1 MEWQD
6 YIADLLAQKCS
17 FDGISL
23 SFNEGA
29 SLTGV
34 PPIIKSSIL
43 LLDQMLAQELDRN
56 FFVFPEKTQSI
67 FFFTLIKLLH
77 NITEGKIER
86 AYDPGTFHPGEKL
99 KLGNAIVEFV
109 GIEGSGADRKMR
121 IRLAEDLTITAP
133 VEFFPLFQLTNTR
146 RRLSNNA
153 LYSAEKKKLESF
165 AENSAVEGQVINL
178 LANYRTHMDSSIVFV
193 SSVRNAKELVYS
205 CNLCGHPLKNL
216 ILVGQADFE
225 GHVYNIGSGQ
235 LGGTPA
241 IVLASD
247 LYAVSSIAD
256 QGHPI
261 QSIIIDGSNANAL
274 ANQMDALDEILRLG
288 KPITCVTDIVNS
300 FDLQPFRDRTFN
312 VWRWDDTSI
321 THQMY
326 DISALGSDIKAK
338 HCANWNVKYIVT
350 QGNEISF
357 CIRTLYALRNEVQ
370 TLSAQMLKLFD
381 KFFALAFTALRET
394 VPVDDSQLS
403 QINMILAECE
413 TILHSEKKYL
423 AQKTFDDYSSVLDHF
438 KRIFSKTFFWPKRDA
453 LANCLCDGK
462 YKSVCIIVS
471 DRTDKK
477 FVKDYWQSW
486 CYRQRNFTTQIYVLH
501 PVEYYSAQPAQFDVT
516 IVVSWLKRAIM
527 RKILYSFNTQDY
539 IVLLYDYE
547 NRWKNFDTAKWASAL
562 NSSQT
567 QQVIAKTFPSRHI
580 HMSASRFTLSS
591 HAGSTEAPKTDEV
604 SEIEVVLRENKYRQY
619 IASGGQKSADET
631 AEAIPVN
638 YIGGYLSFFRT
649 GHKIISATDIIMNDS
664 ENIVILCPDQLKIG
678 DFVVVREADHDLIR
692 EIADAILSRS
702 GYPGARKMAG
712 KWREVLQIETL
723 FYSDEEIYQ
732 HLQAAGC
739 TKGYQAVKRWIHE
752 DVIAPDSKQDLAQ
765 IAKATQS
772 DVLAELLDQV
782 YDSAQTVRSAHIQAG
797 RVLTNLLRQEIVSAL
812 HERGEIDPFNIWE
825 PIEMQVD
832 GVGLVRILKI
842 IDIGDPVT
850 VDIADTNRLIDNDF

>member
-23 SFNEGA
+23 SFNGGP
-29 SLTGV
+29 SPIGV
-34 PPIIKSSIL
+34 PPIIKSSVL
-43 LLDQMLAQELDRN
+43 LLDQMLAQGVNRN
-56 FFVFPEKTQSI
+56 IFVFPEKTQSI

-86 AYDPGTFHPGEKL
+86 VYDPGAFHPGEKL

-109 GIEGSGADRKMR
+109 GIEGRGDDRKMR

-153 LYSAEKKKLESF
+153 LYSAERKKLEAF
-165 AENSAVEGQVINL
+165 AKNTDAEGQVINL
-178 LANYRTHMDSSIVFV
+178 LTNYRTHMDSSIVFM
-193 SSVRNAKELVYS
+193 SPVRNTKELVYS
-205 CNLCGHPLKNL
+205 CNLCGHSLKDL
-216 ILVGQADFE
+216 ILVGQADYE

-247 LYAVSSIAD
+247 LYAISSMAE

-261 QSIIIDGSNANAL
+261 QSIVIDGSNANAL

-300 FDLQPFRDRTFN
+300 FDLQPFIDRKFN
-312 VWRWDDTSI
+312 VWRWDDTNIS
-321 THQMY
+321 HQMY
-326 DISALGSDIKAK
+326 DISAMGSDIKTR

-350 QGNEISF
+350 EENEISF
-357 CIRTLYALRNEVQ
+357 CIRTLYAHRSEVQ
-370 TLSAQMLKLFD
+370 TLSAHMLKLFD
-381 KFFALAFTALRET
+381 TLFTLAFTALRET
-394 VPVDDSQLS
+394 VPLDDSQLA
-403 QINMILAECE
+403 QVNTTLAECE
-413 TILHSEKKYL
+413 AILHSEKKYL
-423 AQKTFDDYSSVLDHF
+423 AQKTFDDYSSVLGHF
-438 KRIFSKTFFWPKRDA
+438 KRIFSKAFFWPKRDA

-462 YKSVCIIVS
+462 YKSVCIVVS
-471 DRTDKK
+471 DRTDKRC
-477 FVKDYWQSW
+477 VKDYWQSW
-486 CYRQRNFTTQIYVLH
+486 CRRQRNFTTQIYVLH
-501 PVEYYSAQPAQFDVT
+501 PAEYYSAQPAQFDVT
-516 IVVSWLKRAIM
+516 VVVSWLKRAIM

-539 IVLLYDYE
+539 IVLLYNYE
-547 NRWKNFDTAKWASAL
+547 NRWKNFDTAKWASSL
-562 NSSQT
+562 YNSQN
-567 QQVIAKTFPSRHI
+567 QQVISKISPDRYI
-580 HMSASRFTLSS
+580 HMPTSKFALSS
-591 HAGSTEAPKTDEV
+591 HVSSSEIPKADEV

-619 IASGGQKSADET
+619 VASGGQKSADET
-631 AEAIPVN
+631 VEAIPVN
-638 YIGGYLSFFRT
+638 YIGGYLSFYRP
-649 GHKIISATDIIMNDS
+649 GHKIISATDIILNDS
-664 ENIVILCPDQLKIG
+664 DNIITLCPDQLKIG

-702 GYPGARKMAG
+702 GCPEARKMAG

-739 TKGYQAVKRWIHE
+739 TKGYQAIKRWIHE

-772 DVLAELLDQV
+772 DVLTELLDQV

-797 RVLTNLLRQEIVSAL
+797 RVLTNLLRQKIVSAL